1 MLLLILISYVGVNP
15 VVENLNDSSFIKEM
29 IESVFVDRYS
39 SWYGVVNAAFLI
51 ECVLGILLI
60 IKIR

>member
-39 SWYGVVNAAFLI
+39 SWYGVANAAFLI